1 MSESVALTFVGVAEA
16 WEGRK
21 VMIVATDVSKWPI
34 HKNFL
39 FAKNSNIGRMFC
51 FSSEGQKR
59 CEVCRENH
67 FQRVKTLDLIFIRWR
82 EKKRTKYL
90 AFWQTAKSEQTSPVF
105 LSLTHTP
112 HSLTNTLTYRFSTC
126 LGPSWGLPACIA
138 MGDWQRVSTRGEVR
152 LRLSELTS
160 HESLKRLCF
169 HLHLSERVI
178 PCCDSST
185 VSHVCEQISV
195 SVVE

>member
-1 MSESVALTFVGVAEA
+1 MFPNDPFIRISSLPKIQILAGCFVSLARGRRGVKSAGKTTSSES
-16 WEGRK
+16 
-21 VMIVATDVSKWPI
+21 
-34 HKNFL
+34 
-39 FAKNSNIGRMFC
+39 
-51 FSSEGQKR
+51 
-59 CEVCRENH
+59 
-67 FQRVKTLDLIFIRWR
+67 TLDLIFIRWR
-82 EKKRTKYL
+82 EKKELNILLFDRQPNQNRQVQSFCL
-90 AFWQTAKSEQTSPVF
+90 WR
-105 LSLTHTP
+105 THT